1 MLNAMSLIK
10 AERERQIKVEGWT
23 DAHDNEN
30 GASGE
35 LEAAARFYI
44 NAGENGTEW
53 PWITK
58 PKLKDERANLIRAG
72 ALLLAEIDRLKR
84 KQATW
89 TTIMGF
95 AIRNETHR
103 AIERVNGMVEW
114 VACQLRQVDA
124 TLPPPA

>member
-1 MLNAMSLIK
+1 MSGLDLIK
-10 AERERQIKVEGWT
+10 AERQRQINVEGWT

-30 GASGE
+30 GANGE

-58 PKLKDERANLIRAG
+58 PKLKDARTNLIRAG
-72 ALLLAEIDRLKR
+72 ALLLAEIDRLER
-84 KQATW
+84 KQVMW
-89 TTIMGF
+89 QTIMGF

-103 AIERVNGMVEW
+103 AIERVSGMVEW
-114 VACQLRQVDA
+114 IVCQLRQVDA

>member
-1 MLNAMSLIK
+1 MSGLDLIK

-30 GASGE
+30 GANGE

-58 PKLKDERANLIRAG
+58 PKLKDERTNLIMAG
-72 ALLLAEIDRLKR
+72 ALLLAEIDRLER
-84 KQATW
+84 KQCMW
-89 TTIMGF
+89 TTRIGF
-95 AIRNETHR
+95 AIRNGTHSAIDR
-103 AIERVNGMVEW
+103 ANGLVEW
-114 VACQLRQVDA
+114 VARELDTRP
-124 TLPPPA
+124 LPP